1 MAYDSV
7 TDDVDP
13 WEIETAIGVA
23 TLQGARPSNEDGSD
37 DDDDSVDQNGP
48 PQGFLLST
56 ALKALAV
63 GAAGESVAT
72 RG

>member
-1 MAYDSV
+1 MKVAYDSV

-37 DDDDSVDQNGP
+37 DDDDSVD
-48 PQGFLLST
+48 
-56 ALKALAV
+56 
-63 GAAGESVAT
+63 
-72 RG
+72 